1 MTRTQ
6 MSVSEAEVL
15 LEKGKQMDAERVTLI
30 AEGFLYRLGYTH
42 GLRPTK
48 ASIEG
53 EKYIVELQLKK
64 RTARVDVDI
73 ATQEV
78 KAYQIEE
85 SETGFR
91 FPMTRRTLMIIGGIA
106 AAAIAVVLKLT
117 GMLPF

>member
-1 MTRTQ
+1 

-15 LEKGKQMDAERVTLI
+15 LEKSKPMDAEQVTLI

-42 GLRPTK
+42 GLRPIK

-53 EKYIVELQLKK
+53 EKYVVELQLKK
-64 RTARVDVDI
+64 KTARVDVDI

-85 SETGFR
+85 ATETGFHL
-91 FPMTRRTLMIIGGIA
+91 PMTRRTLMIIGGIA
-106 AAAIAVVLKLT
+106 AAAIVIVLKFM
-117 GMLPF
+117 GMLPI